1 MKLSLCDSL
10 IVMATVKTL
19 EGFLST
25 VTCEIMTAS
34 EKEIEKNIR
43 IIGSKLLQLTEG
55 TLK

>member
-25 VTCEIMTAS
+25 VTCEIMAAS